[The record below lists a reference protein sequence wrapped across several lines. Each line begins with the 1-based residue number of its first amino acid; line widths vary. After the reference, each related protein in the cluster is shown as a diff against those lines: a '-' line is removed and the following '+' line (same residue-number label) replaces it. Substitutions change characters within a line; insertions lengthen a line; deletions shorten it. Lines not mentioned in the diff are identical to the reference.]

1 MRGGDGGEAVVVSFR
16 FFWTDGLLA
25 RRAGIG
31 GWWWGL
37 SLFFLF
43 GVFLIRVDLSLQLLF
58 IRFLIKKNY

>member
-31 GWWWGL
+31 GWWCGL

-43 GVFLIRVDLSLQLLF
+43 GFFFNSSGFVITAPFYQIF
-58 IRFLIKKNY
+58 N